1 MQHIN
6 FTTGINQITMQR
18 EKHFINSIYYQ
29 LEQTAKYC
37 KYLGNQLFERLNLPI
52 PLDEFVILDTIFVN
66 GEICQRDLAKL
77 ILKDRPSTGRLLNS
91 LEEKGLIK
99 RFADTKNNRLVKKT
113 KLTAKGQKLLTQ
125 ITAVLKDYF
134 ASLPGMLTGEKV
146 QELKIR
152 IQEFREGL
160 EKEVEMKI

>member
-1 MQHIN
+1 MKE
-6 FTTGINQITMQR
+6 

-37 KYLGNQLFERLNLPI
+37 KYLGNQLFEKLNLPI
-52 PLDEFVILDTIFVN
+52 PLDEFVILDTVSIH

-77 ILKDRPSTGRLLNS
+77 ILKDRPTTGRLLNS

-99 RFADTKNNRLVKKT
+99 RFADTKNNRLVRKT
-113 KLTAKGQKLLTQ
+113 KLTAKGEKLLEKMTK
-125 ITAVLKDYF
+125 VLKDYF
-134 ASLPGMLTGEKV
+134 AGLPEILSGEKV
-146 QELKIR
+146 LELKQR
-152 IQEFREGL
+152 ISEFREGL

>member
-1 MQHIN
+1 MKQ
-6 FTTGINQITMQR
+6 
-18 EKHFINSIYYQ
+18 EKHYIDSIYYQ

-37 KYLGNQLFERLNLPI
+37 KYLGNQLFEKLEILI
-52 PLDEFVILDTIFVN
+52 PLDEFVILDTISIH

-99 RFADTKNNRLVKKT
+99 RFADTKNNRLVRKT
-113 KLTAKGQKLLTQ
+113 KLTSKGKIILEKTTVTLR
-125 ITAVLKDYF
+125 DYF
-134 ASLPGMLTGEKV
+134 SCMKILESDKISD
-146 QELKIR
+146 LKKR

-160 EKEVEMKI
+160 EQEVEMKI

>member
-1 MQHIN
+1 MKE
-6 FTTGINQITMQR
+6 

-37 KYLGNQLFERLNLPI
+37 KYLGNQLFERLKLPI
-52 PLDEFVILDTIFVN
+52 PLDEFVILDTISIH

-99 RFADTKNNRLVKKT
+99 RFADTKNNRLVRKT
-113 KLTAKGQKLLTQ
+113 KLTVKGEKLLKKMTE
-125 ITAVLKDYF
+125 VLKGYF
-134 ASLPGMLTGEKV
+134 AGLPEILSGEKV
-146 QELKIR
+146 VELKQRIR
-152 IQEFREGL
+152 EFREGL

>member
-1 MQHIN
+1 MQ
-6 FTTGINQITMQR
+6 Q
-18 EKHFINSIYYQ
+18 EKHYIDSIYYQ

-37 KYLGNQLFERLNLPI
+37 KYLGIQLFQKLNMPVT
-52 PLDEFVILDTIFVN
+52 LDEFATLDTIMLN

-91 LEEKGLIK
+91 LEQKGLIV

-113 KLTAKGQKLLTQ
+113 KLTEVGKNLLEEATV
-125 ITAVLKDYF
+125 VLKEYF
-134 ASLPGMLTGEKV
+134 MSLPEILSGERV
-146 QELKIR
+146 QELKKH
-152 IQEFREGL
+152 IQAFKEGL

>member
-1 MQHIN
+1 MHE
-6 FTTGINQITMQR
+6 

-37 KYLGNQLFERLNLPI
+37 KSLGNQLFERLNLEI
-52 PLDEFVILDTIFVN
+52 PLDEFVILDTISIH

-77 ILKDRPSTGRLLNS
+77 ILKDRPSTGRLLSS

-99 RFADTKNNRLVKKT
+99 RFADTKNNRLVRKT
-113 KLTAKGQKLLTQ
+113 KLTAKGQKTLEKLTR
-125 ITAVLKDYF
+125 ILRNYF
-134 ASLPGMLTGEKV
+134 AGLPEILSEDKV
-146 QELKIR
+146 FELKQR

>member
-1 MQHIN
+1 MKE
-6 FTTGINQITMQR
+6 

-37 KYLGNQLFERLNLPI
+37 KYLGNQLFEKLKLPI
-52 PLDEFVILDTIFVN
+52 PLDEFVILDTISIH

-77 ILKDRPSTGRLLNS
+77 ILKDRPTTGRLLNS

-99 RFADTKNNRLVKKT
+99 RFADTKNNRLVRKT
-113 KLTAKGQKLLTQ
+113 KLTAKGQKNLEQ
-125 ITAVLKDYF
+125 ITVVLKECF
-134 ASLPGMLTGEKV
+134 SNMPEVISSERV
-146 QELKIR
+146 QELKQR
-152 IQEFREGL
+152 ISEFREII

>member
-1 MQHIN
+1 MHE
-6 FTTGINQITMQR
+6 

-37 KYLGNQLFERLNLPI
+37 KSLGNQLFERLNLEI
-52 PLDEFVILDTIFVN
+52 PLDEFVILDTISIH

-77 ILKDRPSTGRLLNS
+77 ILKDRPSTGRLLSS

-99 RFADTKNNRLVKKT
+99 RFADTKNNRLVRKT
-113 KLTAKGQKLLTQ
+113 KLTAKGQKTLEKLTR
-125 ITAVLKDYF
+125 ILRNYF
-134 ASLPGMLTGEKV
+134 AGLPEILSDDKV
-146 QELKIR
+146 FELKQR

>member
-1 MQHIN
+1 MKE
-6 FTTGINQITMQR
+6 

-37 KYLGNQLFERLNLPI
+37 KYLGNQLFEKLNLPI
-52 PLDEFVILDTIFVN
+52 SLDEFVILDTVSIH

-77 ILKDRPSTGRLLNS
+77 ILKDRPTTGRLLNS

-99 RFADTKNNRLVKKT
+99 RFADTKNNRLVRKT
-113 KLTAKGQKLLTQ
+113 KLTAKGEKLLEKMTK
-125 ITAVLKDYF
+125 VLKDYF
-134 ASLPGMLTGEKV
+134 AGLPEILSGEKV
-146 QELKIR
+146 VELKQR
-152 IQEFREGL
+152 ISEFREGL

>member
-1 MQHIN
+1 MKE
-6 FTTGINQITMQR
+6 

-37 KYLGNQLFERLNLPI
+37 KYLGNQLFEKLNLPI
-52 PLDEFVILDTIFVN
+52 PLDEFVILDTVSIH

-77 ILKDRPSTGRLLNS
+77 ILKDRPTTGRLLNS

-99 RFADTKNNRLVKKT
+99 RFADTKNNRLVRKT
-113 KLTAKGQKLLTQ
+113 KLTAKGEKLLEEMTK
-125 ITAVLKDYF
+125 VLKDYF
-134 ASLPGMLTGEKV
+134 AGLPEILSGEKV
-146 QELKIR
+146 LELKQR
-152 IQEFREGL
+152 ISEFREGL

>member
-1 MQHIN
+1 MKE
-6 FTTGINQITMQR
+6 

-37 KYLGNQLFERLNLPI
+37 KYLGNQLFEKLNLPI
-52 PLDEFVILDTIFVN
+52 PLDEFVILDTVSIH

-77 ILKDRPSTGRLLNS
+77 ILKDRPTTGRLLNS

-99 RFADTKNNRLVKKT
+99 RFADTKNNRLVRKT
-113 KLTAKGQKLLTQ
+113 KVTAKGEKLLEEMTK
-125 ITAVLKDYF
+125 VLKDYF
-134 ASLPGMLTGEKV
+134 AGLPEILSGEKV
-146 QELKIR
+146 VELKQR
-152 IQEFREGL
+152 ISEFREGL

>member
-1 MQHIN
+1 MVEKDIIMQ
-6 FTTGINQITMQR
+6 Q

-37 KYLGNQLFERLNLPI
+37 KYLGNQLFEKLNFEI
-52 PLDEFVILDTIFVN
+52 PLDEFVVLDTILVH

-91 LEEKGLIK
+91 LEEKGLIE
-99 RFADTKNNRLVKKT
+99 RFADTKNNRLVRKT
-113 KLTAKGQKLLTQ
+113 KLTAKGQCVTEQ
-125 ITAVLKDYF
+125 ITNVLKEYF
-134 ASLPGMLTGEKV
+134 ARFPVLSGEKV
-146 QELKIR
+146 LDLKAR
-152 IQEFREGL
+152 IQEFKDGL

>member
-1 MQHIN
+1 MRQ
-6 FTTGINQITMQR
+6 
-18 EKHFINSIYYQ
+18 EKHYINSIYYQ

-37 KYLGNQLFERLNLPI
+37 KYLGNQLFEKLNISVTLE
-52 PLDEFVILDTIFVN
+52 EFAILDTIMLH

-91 LEEKGLIK
+91 LEEKSLIK
-99 RFADTKNNRLVKKT
+99 RFADTKNNRLVRKT
-113 KLTAKGQKLLTQ
+113 KLTAKGQKILENVTQ
-125 ITAVLKDYF
+125 ILREYF
-134 ASLPGMLTGEKV
+134 ANLEILSENKI
-146 QELKIR
+146 QELKFK

>member
-1 MQHIN
+1 MKE
-6 FTTGINQITMQR
+6 

-37 KYLGNQLFERLNLPI
+37 KYLGNQLFEKLNLPI
-52 PLDEFVILDTIFVN
+52 PLDEFVILDTVSIH

-77 ILKDRPSTGRLLNS
+77 ILKDRPTTGRLLNS

-99 RFADTKNNRLVKKT
+99 RFTDTKNNRLVRKT
-113 KLTAKGQKLLTQ
+113 KLTAKGEKLLEEMTK
-125 ITAVLKDYF
+125 VLKDYF
-134 ASLPGMLTGEKV
+134 AGLPEILSGEKV
-146 QELKIR
+146 VELKQR
-152 IQEFREGL
+152 ISEFREGL

>member
-1 MQHIN
+1 MQ
-6 FTTGINQITMQR
+6 Q

-37 KYLGNQLFERLNLPI
+37 KYWGNQLFEKLGILI
-52 PLDEFVILDTIFVN
+52 PLDEFVILDTISIH

-99 RFADTKNNRLVKKT
+99 RFADTKNNRLVRKT
-113 KLTAKGQKLLTQ
+113 KLTSKGKIILEKTTVTLR
-125 ITAVLKDYF
+125 DYF
-134 ASLPGMLTGEKV
+134 SCMEILESDKISD
-146 QELKIR
+146 LKKR

-160 EKEVEMKI
+160 EQEVEMKI